1 MRSPPPAEA
10 LRIGGIEPFSIS
22 DWPGQLAAVVFVQGC
37 PWRCAYCHNPH
48 LQDRDAPG
56 TGVPGW
62 AQLRPW
68 FERRRGL
75 IDGVVFSGGEPTLDP
90 ALPAAMAELRAMGHR
105 IALHTAG
112 THPVRLAAL
121 LPLVDWVGLDI
132 KAPLHDE
139 AAHAAV
145 TGARH
150 GAKNVRRCLALLAGS
165 GVDFECRSTI
175 HPALHDAD
183 ALESMAAGL
192 QAAGVRH
199 WALQPVRASG
209 ATLPACPPGWPS
221 AAELDALRR
230 RVPGLLMRTEAG

>member
-1 MRSPPPAEA
+1 MSEPPPADA
-10 LRIGGIEPFSIS
+10 LRIGGIEPFSIA
-22 DWPGQLAAVVFVQGC
+22 DWPGRLAAVVFVQGC

-48 LQDRDAPG
+48 LQDRDAAPAG
-56 TGVPGW
+56 MPGW
-62 AQLRPW
+62 AELRPW

-90 ALPAAMAELRAMGHR
+90 ALPAAMAELRELGYG

-112 THPVRLAAL
+112 THPARLAAL
-121 LPLVDWVGLDI
+121 LPLLDWVGLDI

-145 TGARH
+145 TGAQH
-150 GAKNVRRCLALLAGS
+150 GAKNVRRCLALLASS
-165 GVDFECRSTI
+165 GVPFECRSTI
-175 HPALHDAD
+175 HPSLHDTD
-183 ALESMAAGL
+183 ALDAMAATL
-192 QAAGVRH
+192 QAAGVRD

-209 ATLPACPPGWPS
+209 GGLPACPAGWPS

-230 RVPGLLMRTEAG
+230 RVPGLLLRVDGG